1 MNISRS
7 TTVVSVS
14 LPATLVR
21 QLDTLR
27 KKAGTSRSSIVA
39 SLIERYAME
48 KQWSQIRRWGEET
61 AKKFRITSED
71 DIARIL
77 DAS

>member
-1 MNISRS
+1 MNITRT

-14 LPATLVR
+14 LPPTLVE
-21 QLDTLR
+21 QLDAIRR
-27 KKAGTSRSSIVA
+27 KSGVSRSSIVA
-39 SLIERYAME
+39 SLIERYVMK
-48 KQWSQIRRWGEET
+48 KQWSRIRRWGEKT
-61 AKKFRITSED
+61 ARKFSITSED

>member
-1 MNISRS
+1 MNISRT

-14 LPATLVR
+14 LPPTLVR

-48 KQWSQIRRWGEET
+48 KQWNQIRRWGEET

>member
-1 MNISRS
+1 MNITR
-7 TTVVSVS
+7 TITVVSVS
-14 LPATLVR
+14 LPPPLVR
-21 QLDTLR
+21 QLDALR

-39 SLIERYAME
+39 SLIKRYAME
-48 KQWSQIRRWGEET
+48 KQWKQLRSWGEET
-61 AKKFRITSED
+61 AKKFHITSED

>member
-1 MNISRS
+1 MNIART

-14 LPATLVR
+14 LPPPLVR
-21 QLDTLR
+21 QLDSLR

-39 SLIERYAME
+39 ALIERYAME

>member
-1 MNISRS
+1 MNITRT

-14 LPATLVR
+14 LPPPLVR

>member
-1 MNISRS
+1 MNITR
-7 TTVVSVS
+7 TTTAVSIS
-14 LPATLVR
+14 LPPSIAR
-21 QLDTLR
+21 QLEAFR
-27 KKAGTSRSSIVA
+27 KKSGVSRSSIVA

-48 KQWSQIRRWGEET
+48 KQWSDLRRWGEET
-61 AKKFRITSED
+61 TRKFRITSED